1 MQVGINCRLC
11 THMGENEFSVELTCK
26 QIEEVTNYYG
36 TNTIRSFDTIKQCR
50 EIYMQQIPLLSIMDP
65 WD

>member
-1 MQVGINCRLC
+1 
-11 THMGENEFSVELTCK
+11 MGENEFSVELTCK